1 MARGVAQLVAHHVRD
16 VGVGR
21 SSRLSSTTKAPFEVL
36 LLLEIDSDENAIIV
50 VKWLF
55 HYYSHYIIG
64 ISITEDEELV
74 FADNLLAIGHWRW
87 GMGVLYWRCGFSSKL
102 ASV

>member
-1 MARGVAQLVAHHVRD
+1 MARGVVQLVAHHVRD

-21 SSRLSSTTKAPFEVL
+21 SSRLSSTAKAPFGVL
-36 LLLEIDSDENAIIV
+36 LLLENDSDENAVIV

-64 ISITEDEELV
+64 ISITENEELTV
-74 FADNLLAIGHWRW
+74 ADNLVAIGHWQLDVGYTCW
-87 GMGVLYWRCGFSSKL
+87 S
-102 ASV
+102 A